1 MLKKRLIPK
10 FLLRDGRLVKYVR
23 FFENERVAGNPVTTA
38 KVYNDYGVDELI
50 VLDIVP
56 SEASRSRVVDIIERM
71 SEEIFMPFTVGGGVK
86 TLEDVNMLLRA
97 GADKVSVNSEAVRRP
112 EFVRDAARVF
122 GDQCITVSI
131 DYKKIG
137 PNHASVYIDG
147 GREHAALDPV
157 EWAVRCEDLHCGEVL
172 LGSIDRDGTMSGYD
186 LDVIHKAANAL
197 SVPLIVSGGCGSLQ
211 HAIDALEAGASA
223 VAISSMFL
231 IHRPQSD
238 QAAQPSGLARPRR
251 QNQRQQQELI
261 SCNSRSVGSILRCMC
276 ESSLKTCFP
285 TAPT

>member
-10 FLLRDGRLVKYVR
+10 FLLRDGRLVKYTR
-23 FFENERVAGNPVTTA
+23 FFHNERIAGNPVTTA

-56 SEASRSRVVDIIERM
+56 SEQSQGRVVEIIERM
-71 SEEIFMPFTVGGGVK
+71 SEEIFMPFTVGGGVR
-86 TLEDVNMLLRA
+86 TLEDVNRLLRA

-112 EFVRDAARVF
+112 KFVREAARTF

-131 DYKKIG
+131 DYMRTASDG
-137 PNHASVYIDG
+137 PRVFIDG
-147 GREHAALDPV
+147 GHERTALDPI
-157 EWAVRCEDLHCGEVL
+157 EWALRCEDLHCGEIL
-172 LGSIDRDGTMSGYD
+172 LGSIDRDGTMEGYD
-186 LDVIHKAANAL
+186 LDLIHEAADRL

-231 IHRPQSD
+231 FTDHSPIKLRSHLASR
-238 QAAQPSGLARPRR
+238 GLDVRTSA
-251 QNQRQQQELI
+251 
-261 SCNSRSVGSILRCMC
+261 SSRN
-276 ESSLKTCFP
+276 
-285 TAPT
+285 